1 MLIGGIEMKSEWNK
15 LEGNLGELKVEISG
29 DEWKKAQ
36 DKAFKKIAKT
46 VRIPGFR
53 DGHAPMSMVKKVVNK
68 TRVFQDAMDDVL
80 GANYSKILAEHEVMP
95 IAQPTLNI
103 DEINE
108 TVLKVTF
115 NIEVKPEI
123 ELGQYKGFDVVKD
136 SVEVTEEDIDNELK
150 NMQQQYAE
158 MTVKEEGE
166 VEDGDTAVIDF
177 EGFVDGEAFEGGKGE
192 QYPLTIGSQ
201 SFIPGFEDQLIGMK
215 AGEQKDVVVTF
226 PAEYQEESLAGK
238 EATFKVVVHE
248 IKFRTLPALEELPQE
263 AGIDGVETLDDLK
276 LNIKTRM
283 TNQKEAAAEE
293 KYTNELYDK
302 VIEATPIDLPQA
314 MLNNEVEALLNEVK
328 QNIQNQGLD
337 FETFQKLTGKGAEA
351 IKEELKPQAEK
362 RAKLSLILEAIIK
375 AENLTVTDEEIEEEI
390 RTIAES
396 YGDEFDKIKPLL
408 DGVKP
413 QISQDILMRKALN
426 VIRDNA

>member
-1 MLIGGIEMKSEWNK
+1 MKSEWNK

-29 DEWKKAQ
+29 EEWTKAQ

-53 DGHAPMSMVKKVVNK
+53 DGHAPMAMVKQRVNK
-68 TRVFQDAMDDVL
+68 IRVLQDAMDDL
-80 GANYSKILAEHEVMP
+80 LNANYPKILTDNEVAP
-95 IAQPTLNI
+95 IAQPTLTI

-108 TVLKVTF
+108 TELKVTF
-115 NIEVKPEI
+115 KIEVKPEI
-123 ELGQYKGFDVVKD
+123 ELGQYKGFEVVKD
-136 SVEVTEEDIDNELK
+136 AVEVTDEDIENELK
-150 NMQQQYAE
+150 SMQQQFAE
-158 MTVKEEGE
+158 ITVKEDGE
-166 VEDGDTAVIDF
+166 VESGDTAVIDF
-177 EGFVDGEAFEGGKGE
+177 EGFVDGVAFEGGKGE

-215 AGEQKDVVVTF
+215 AGETKDVVVTF
-226 PAEYQEESLAGK
+226 PEDYQETSLAGK

-248 IKFRTLPALEELPQE
+248 IRFRTLPEFDELPSE
-263 AGIDGVETLDDLK
+263 AGIEGVETLDDLK

-293 KYTNELYDK
+293 KYTDELYTK

-314 MLNNEVEALLNEVK
+314 MLDNEVEAMLNDVK

-337 FETFQKLTGKGAEA
+337 FETFQKLTGKGPEA

-362 RAKLSLILEAIIK
+362 RAKLNLILEAIIK
-375 AENLTVTDEEIEEEI
+375 AEGLTVTDEEIDEEI
-390 RTIAES
+390 QQIAQS
-396 YGDEFDKIKPLL
+396 YGEEFEKIKPLL

-413 QISQDILMRKALN
+413 SIMQDLLMRKAVN
-426 VIRDNA
+426 VIRDNAK

>member
-1 MLIGGIEMKSEWNK
+1 MKSEWNK

-53 DGHAPMSMVKKVVNK
+53 DGHAPMAMVKQRVNK
-68 TRVFQDAMDDVL
+68 MAVYQDAMDNL
-80 GANYSKILAEHEVMP
+80 LEANYSKLLTDNGVEP
-95 IAQPTLNI
+95 IAQPTLTI
-103 DEINE
+103 DEVNE
-108 TVLKVTF
+108 TELKVTF
-115 NIEVKPEI
+115 KIEVKPEI
-123 ELGQYKGFDVVKD
+123 ELGQYKGFEVVKD
-136 SVEVTEEDIDNELK
+136 AVEVTDEEIENELK
-150 NMQQQYAE
+150 NMQQQFAE

-166 VEDGDTAVIDF
+166 VENGDTAVIDF

-215 AGEQKDVVVTF
+215 ANEQKDVVVTF
-226 PAEYQEESLAGK
+226 PEDYQEESLAGK

-248 IKFRTLPALEELPQE
+248 IKFRTLPEFEELPQE

-314 MLNNEVEALLNEVK
+314 MIDNELNALLNEVK
-328 QNIQNQGLD
+328 QNIQNQGID
-337 FETFQKLTGKGAEA
+337 FETFQKLTGKGEEA

-362 RAKLSLILEAIIK
+362 RAKFNLILEAIVK
-375 AENLTVTDEEIEEEI
+375 AENLTVTDEEIDEEI
-390 RTIAES
+390 QTIAKS
-396 YGDEFDKIKPLL
+396 YGEEFDKIKPLL
-408 DGVKP
+408 EGVKES
-413 QISQDILMRKALN
+413 ISQDVLMRKAVS
-426 VIRDNA
+426 VIRENAK